1 HAPRVILVHVPL
13 PREGAM
19 RADFALASLSLLFL
33 TGAVVPPKPPSL
45 EGSYRLAS
53 RDLPGGSRQVPPAIG
68 GLITYT
74 KGYRNFNI
82 YWKDAS
88 GKLFSVSSVATYDL
102 TPKEYRE
109 KSIFFLVN
117 DEIGGKGVSYDLSG
131 ENGASPVTITGMRVE
146 MQLPL
151 HGDPHIAHDSVERL
165 QGGAVAVVAV
175 RGDALPIGAVA
186 EQTELLGEVL
196 AAGAL
201 PDLRENPLVHLCPS
215 PDLGHRPPEVVTPA
229 LLPLPDLRA
238 GVPLSI
244 HFVFE
249 DPGNVVQA

>member
-1 HAPRVILVHVPL
+1 
-13 PREGAM
+13 M

-53 RDLPGGSRQVPPAIG
+53 RDLPGGSRQVPPAID

-131 ENGASPVTITGMRVE
+131 ESGASPVTITGMRVE

-151 HGDPHIAHDSVERL
+151 HGEPQIAFEGNRVTAT
-165 QGGAVAVVAV
+165 GKGAFGTFVDHWQ
-175 RGDALPIGAVA
+175 R
-186 EQTELLGEVL
+186 
-196 AAGAL
+196 
-201 PDLRENPLVHLCPS
+201 
-215 PDLGHRPPEVVTPA
+215 
-229 LLPLPDLRA
+229 
-238 GVPLSI
+238 VP
-244 HFVFE
+244 
-249 DPGNVVQA
+249 

>member
-1 HAPRVILVHVPL
+1 
-13 PREGAM
+13 M

-33 TGAVVPPKPPSL
+33 TGAVVPPAPKPPSL

-53 RDLPGGSRQVPPAIG
+53 RDLPDGSKQVPPAID

-88 GKLFSVSSVATYDL
+88 GKLFSVSSVATYEL

-109 KSIFFLVN
+109 KSIFFLIN

-131 ENGASPVTITGMRVE
+131 ESGASPVTITGMRVE

-151 HGDPHIAHDSVERL
+151 HGEPQIAFEGNRVTAT
-165 QGGAVAVVAV
+165 GKGAFGTFVDHWQ
-175 RGDALPIGAVA
+175 R
-186 EQTELLGEVL
+186 
-196 AAGAL
+196 
-201 PDLRENPLVHLCPS
+201 
-215 PDLGHRPPEVVTPA
+215 
-229 LLPLPDLRA
+229 
-238 GVPLSI
+238 VP
-244 HFVFE
+244 
-249 DPGNVVQA
+249 

>member
-1 HAPRVILVHVPL
+1 
-13 PREGAM
+13 M

-33 TGAVVPPKPPSL
+33 TGAVVPPAPKPPSL

-53 RDLPGGSRQVPPAIG
+53 RDLPDGSTQVPPAID

-131 ENGASPVTITGMRVE
+131 ESGASPVTITGMRVE

-151 HGDPHIAHDSVERL
+151 HGEPQIAFEGNRVTATGKGE
-165 QGGAVAVVAV
+165 VVASLGV
-175 RGDALPIGAVA
+175 RISV
-186 EQTELLGEVL
+186 
-196 AAGAL
+196 
-201 PDLRENPLVHLCPS
+201 
-215 PDLGHRPPEVVTPA
+215 
-229 LLPLPDLRA
+229 
-238 GVPLSI
+238 
-244 HFVFE
+244 
-249 DPGNVVQA
+249 

>member
-1 HAPRVILVHVPL
+1 
-13 PREGAM
+13 M

-53 RDLPGGSRQVPPAIG
+53 RDLPGGSRQVPPAID

-131 ENGASPVTITGMRVE
+131 ESGASPVTITGMRVE

-151 HGDPHIAHDSVERL
+151 HGEPQIAFEGNRVTATGKGE
-165 QGGAVAVVAV
+165 VVASLGV
-175 RGDALPIGAVA
+175 RISV
-186 EQTELLGEVL
+186 
-196 AAGAL
+196 
-201 PDLRENPLVHLCPS
+201 
-215 PDLGHRPPEVVTPA
+215 
-229 LLPLPDLRA
+229 
-238 GVPLSI
+238 
-244 HFVFE
+244 
-249 DPGNVVQA
+249 

>member
-1 HAPRVILVHVPL
+1 
-13 PREGAM
+13 M

-53 RDLPGGSRQVPPAIG
+53 RDLPGGSRQVPPAID

-109 KSIFFLVN
+109 KSIFFLIN

-131 ENGASPVTITGMRVE
+131 ESGASPVTITGMRVE

-151 HGDPHIAHDSVERL
+151 HGEPQIAFEGNRVTAT
-165 QGGAVAVVAV
+165 GKGAFGTFVDHWQ
-175 RGDALPIGAVA
+175 R
-186 EQTELLGEVL
+186 
-196 AAGAL
+196 
-201 PDLRENPLVHLCPS
+201 
-215 PDLGHRPPEVVTPA
+215 
-229 LLPLPDLRA
+229 
-238 GVPLSI
+238 VP
-244 HFVFE
+244 
-249 DPGNVVQA
+249 

>member
-1 HAPRVILVHVPL
+1 
-13 PREGAM
+13 M

-33 TGAVVPPKPPSL
+33 TGAVPPKPPSL

-53 RDLPGGSRQVPPAIG
+53 RDLPGGSRQVPPAID

-88 GKLFSVSSVATYDL
+88 GKLFSVSSVATYEL

-109 KSIFFLVN
+109 KSIFFLIN

-131 ENGASPVTITGMRVE
+131 ESGASPVTITGMRVE

-151 HGDPHIAHDSVERL
+151 HGEPQIAFEGNRVTATGKGAFGAFVDHWER
-165 QGGAVAVVAV
+165 
-175 RGDALPIGAVA
+175 
-186 EQTELLGEVL
+186 
-196 AAGAL
+196 
-201 PDLRENPLVHLCPS
+201 
-215 PDLGHRPPEVVTPA
+215 
-229 LLPLPDLRA
+229 
-238 GVPLSI
+238 VP
-244 HFVFE
+244 
-249 DPGNVVQA
+249 

>member
-1 HAPRVILVHVPL
+1 
-13 PREGAM
+13 M

-53 RDLPGGSRQVPPAIG
+53 RDLPGGSRQVPPAID

-109 KSIFFLVN
+109 KSIFFLIN

-131 ENGASPVTITGMRVE
+131 ESGASPVTITGMRVE

-151 HGDPHIAHDSVERL
+151 HGEPQIAFEGNRVTATGKGAFGTFVDHWER
-165 QGGAVAVVAV
+165 
-175 RGDALPIGAVA
+175 
-186 EQTELLGEVL
+186 
-196 AAGAL
+196 
-201 PDLRENPLVHLCPS
+201 
-215 PDLGHRPPEVVTPA
+215 
-229 LLPLPDLRA
+229 
-238 GVPLSI
+238 VP
-244 HFVFE
+244 
-249 DPGNVVQA
+249 

>member
-1 HAPRVILVHVPL
+1 
-13 PREGAM
+13 M

-53 RDLPGGSRQVPPAIG
+53 RDLPDGSTQVPPAID

-88 GKLFSVSSVATYDL
+88 GKLFSVSSVATYEL

-109 KSIFFLVN
+109 KSIFFLIN

-131 ENGASPVTITGMRVE
+131 ESGASPVTITGMRVE

-151 HGDPHIAHDSVERL
+151 HGEPQIAFEGNRVTATGKGAFGTFVDHWER
-165 QGGAVAVVAV
+165 
-175 RGDALPIGAVA
+175 
-186 EQTELLGEVL
+186 
-196 AAGAL
+196 
-201 PDLRENPLVHLCPS
+201 
-215 PDLGHRPPEVVTPA
+215 
-229 LLPLPDLRA
+229 
-238 GVPLSI
+238 VP
-244 HFVFE
+244 
-249 DPGNVVQA
+249 

>member
-1 HAPRVILVHVPL
+1 
-13 PREGAM
+13 M

-33 TGAVVPPKPPSL
+33 TGAVVPPAPKPPSL

-53 RDLPGGSRQVPPAIG
+53 RDLPDGSKQVPPAID

-131 ENGASPVTITGMRVE
+131 ESGASPVTITGMRVE

-151 HGDPHIAHDSVERL
+151 HGEPQIAFEGNRVTATGKGAFGTFVDHWER
-165 QGGAVAVVAV
+165 
-175 RGDALPIGAVA
+175 
-186 EQTELLGEVL
+186 
-196 AAGAL
+196 
-201 PDLRENPLVHLCPS
+201 
-215 PDLGHRPPEVVTPA
+215 
-229 LLPLPDLRA
+229 
-238 GVPLSI
+238 VP
-244 HFVFE
+244 
-249 DPGNVVQA
+249 

>member
-1 HAPRVILVHVPL
+1 
-13 PREGAM
+13 M

-33 TGAVVPPKPPSL
+33 TGAVVPPPPKPPSL

-53 RDLPGGSRQVPPAIG
+53 RDLPDGSTQVPPAID

-131 ENGASPVTITGMRVE
+131 ESGASPVTITGMRVE

-151 HGDPHIAHDSVERL
+151 HGEPQIAFEGNRVTAT
-165 QGGAVAVVAV
+165 GKGAFGTFVDHWQ
-175 RGDALPIGAVA
+175 R
-186 EQTELLGEVL
+186 
-196 AAGAL
+196 
-201 PDLRENPLVHLCPS
+201 
-215 PDLGHRPPEVVTPA
+215 
-229 LLPLPDLRA
+229 
-238 GVPLSI
+238 VP
-244 HFVFE
+244 
-249 DPGNVVQA
+249 

>member
-1 HAPRVILVHVPL
+1 
-13 PREGAM
+13 M

-33 TGAVVPPKPPSL
+33 TGAVVPPAPKPPSL

-53 RDLPGGSRQVPPAIG
+53 RDLPDGSTQVPPAID

-131 ENGASPVTITGMRVE
+131 ESGASPVTITGMRVE

-151 HGDPHIAHDSVERL
+151 HGEPQIAFEGNRVTATGKGAFGTFVDHWER
-165 QGGAVAVVAV
+165 
-175 RGDALPIGAVA
+175 
-186 EQTELLGEVL
+186 
-196 AAGAL
+196 
-201 PDLRENPLVHLCPS
+201 
-215 PDLGHRPPEVVTPA
+215 
-229 LLPLPDLRA
+229 
-238 GVPLSI
+238 VP
-244 HFVFE
+244 
-249 DPGNVVQA
+249 

>member
-1 HAPRVILVHVPL
+1 
-13 PREGAM
+13 M

-53 RDLPGGSRQVPPAIG
+53 RDLPGGSRQVPPAID

-131 ENGASPVTITGMRVE
+131 ESGASPVTITGMRVE

-151 HGDPHIAHDSVERL
+151 HGEPQIAFEGNRVTATGKGAFGAFVDHWER
-165 QGGAVAVVAV
+165 
-175 RGDALPIGAVA
+175 
-186 EQTELLGEVL
+186 
-196 AAGAL
+196 
-201 PDLRENPLVHLCPS
+201 
-215 PDLGHRPPEVVTPA
+215 
-229 LLPLPDLRA
+229 
-238 GVPLSI
+238 VP
-244 HFVFE
+244 
-249 DPGNVVQA
+249 

>member
-1 HAPRVILVHVPL
+1 
-13 PREGAM
+13 M

-33 TGAVVPPKPPSL
+33 TGAVVPPAPKPPSL

-53 RDLPGGSRQVPPAIG
+53 RDLPDGSTQVPPAID

-131 ENGASPVTITGMRVE
+131 ESGASPVTITGMRVE

-151 HGDPHIAHDSVERL
+151 HGEPQIAFEGNRVTAT
-165 QGGAVAVVAV
+165 GKGAFGTFVDHWQ
-175 RGDALPIGAVA
+175 R
-186 EQTELLGEVL
+186 
-196 AAGAL
+196 
-201 PDLRENPLVHLCPS
+201 
-215 PDLGHRPPEVVTPA
+215 
-229 LLPLPDLRA
+229 
-238 GVPLSI
+238 VP
-244 HFVFE
+244 
-249 DPGNVVQA
+249 

>member
-1 HAPRVILVHVPL
+1 
-13 PREGAM
+13 M

-33 TGAVVPPKPPSL
+33 TGAVVPPPPKPPSL

-53 RDLPGGSRQVPPAIG
+53 RDLPGGSRQVPPAID

-131 ENGASPVTITGMRVE
+131 ESGASPVTITGMRVE

-151 HGDPHIAHDSVERL
+151 HGEPQIAFEGNRVTAT
-165 QGGAVAVVAV
+165 GKGAFGTFVDHWQ
-175 RGDALPIGAVA
+175 R
-186 EQTELLGEVL
+186 
-196 AAGAL
+196 
-201 PDLRENPLVHLCPS
+201 
-215 PDLGHRPPEVVTPA
+215 
-229 LLPLPDLRA
+229 
-238 GVPLSI
+238 VP
-244 HFVFE
+244 
-249 DPGNVVQA
+249 

>member
-1 HAPRVILVHVPL
+1 
-13 PREGAM
+13 M

-33 TGAVVPPKPPSL
+33 TGAVVPPAPKPPSL

-53 RDLPGGSRQVPPAIG
+53 RDLPDGSTQVPPAID

-88 GKLFSVSSVATYDL
+88 GKLFSVSSVATYEL

-109 KSIFFLVN
+109 KSIFFLIN

-131 ENGASPVTITGMRVE
+131 ESGASPVTITGMRVE

-151 HGDPHIAHDSVERL
+151 HGEPQIAFEGNRVTAT
-165 QGGAVAVVAV
+165 GKGAFGTFVDHWQ
-175 RGDALPIGAVA
+175 R
-186 EQTELLGEVL
+186 
-196 AAGAL
+196 
-201 PDLRENPLVHLCPS
+201 
-215 PDLGHRPPEVVTPA
+215 
-229 LLPLPDLRA
+229 
-238 GVPLSI
+238 VP
-244 HFVFE
+244 
-249 DPGNVVQA
+249 

>member
-1 HAPRVILVHVPL
+1 
-13 PREGAM
+13 M

-131 ENGASPVTITGMRVE
+131 ESGASPVTITGMRVE

-151 HGDPHIAHDSVERL
+151 HGEPQIAFEGNRVTAT
-165 QGGAVAVVAV
+165 GKGAFGTFVDHWQ
-175 RGDALPIGAVA
+175 R
-186 EQTELLGEVL
+186 
-196 AAGAL
+196 
-201 PDLRENPLVHLCPS
+201 
-215 PDLGHRPPEVVTPA
+215 
-229 LLPLPDLRA
+229 
-238 GVPLSI
+238 VP
-244 HFVFE
+244 
-249 DPGNVVQA
+249 

>member
-1 HAPRVILVHVPL
+1 
-13 PREGAM
+13 M

-33 TGAVVPPKPPSL
+33 TGAVVPPPPKPPSL

-53 RDLPGGSRQVPPAIG
+53 RDLPGGSRQVPPAID

-88 GKLFSVSSVATYDL
+88 GKLFSVSSVATYEL

-109 KSIFFLVN
+109 KSIFFLIN

-131 ENGASPVTITGMRVE
+131 ESGASPVTITGMRVE

-151 HGDPHIAHDSVERL
+151 HGEPQIAFEGNRVTAT
-165 QGGAVAVVAV
+165 GKGAFGTFVDHWQ
-175 RGDALPIGAVA
+175 R
-186 EQTELLGEVL
+186 
-196 AAGAL
+196 
-201 PDLRENPLVHLCPS
+201 
-215 PDLGHRPPEVVTPA
+215 
-229 LLPLPDLRA
+229 
-238 GVPLSI
+238 VP
-244 HFVFE
+244 
-249 DPGNVVQA
+249 

>member
-1 HAPRVILVHVPL
+1 
-13 PREGAM
+13 M

-53 RDLPGGSRQVPPAIG
+53 RDLPGGSKQVPPAID

-131 ENGASPVTITGMRVE
+131 ESGASPVTITGMRVE

-151 HGDPHIAHDSVERL
+151 HGEPQIAFEGNRVTATGKGE
-165 QGGAVAVVAV
+165 VVASLGV
-175 RGDALPIGAVA
+175 RISV
-186 EQTELLGEVL
+186 
-196 AAGAL
+196 
-201 PDLRENPLVHLCPS
+201 
-215 PDLGHRPPEVVTPA
+215 
-229 LLPLPDLRA
+229 
-238 GVPLSI
+238 
-244 HFVFE
+244 
-249 DPGNVVQA
+249 

>member
-1 HAPRVILVHVPL
+1 
-13 PREGAM
+13 M

-53 RDLPGGSRQVPPAIG
+53 RDLPDGSTQVPPAID

-88 GKLFSVSSVATYDL
+88 GKLFSVSSVATYEL

-131 ENGASPVTITGMRVE
+131 ESGASPVTITGMRVE

-151 HGDPHIAHDSVERL
+151 HGEPQIAFEGNRVTATGKGAFGTFVDHWER
-165 QGGAVAVVAV
+165 
-175 RGDALPIGAVA
+175 
-186 EQTELLGEVL
+186 
-196 AAGAL
+196 
-201 PDLRENPLVHLCPS
+201 
-215 PDLGHRPPEVVTPA
+215 
-229 LLPLPDLRA
+229 
-238 GVPLSI
+238 VP
-244 HFVFE
+244 
-249 DPGNVVQA
+249 